1 MKRKKSM
8 NMWRRS
14 AAAVLSMTLL
24 LPAAQPLQAA
34 GTGSSGAS
42 RVQEVMELLQKKHVG
57 APSADALS
65 DAAVKAMVESLEDPY
80 TQYFTPEELQQFED
94 AVENQYVGIGV
105 RIGLEPEGVY
115 IADVFEGSPA
125 KEAGLAPGDLI
136 VTVGGTSVAGKKTGE
151 VAELIAGE
159 PGTTV
164 VVGVV
169 RGSET
174 KEFTVSR
181 KKVQIPT
188 VVSRVFPSKVG
199 YLEIASFSSDADEL
213 LEKELAA
220 LKSQGIRSLILD
232 LRDNPGGLLESAK
245 GMIRQFVKEGTL
257 IHTLDSSRVDKPVEF
272 SGGTTQP
279 FPLYVLVNENSA
291 SASEVLTGALQDYG
305 AAKVIGAHTYGKGSV
320 QSVYE
325 LEGGGALKV
334 TIEEYLT
341 PKNRKVNH
349 VGLDPD
355 VAVEGYLA
363 QLLTALRLA
372 GEKEPVLT
380 ADPRITTVGGVMV
393 QDTLDVVREGGQT
406 YVPARALAAYLGG
419 TVQWNE
425 ASRSVVL
432 VSADGS
438 TMYTPG
444 EGGFLLKEGTG
455 FVSLNG
461 VSKDAFGSSLQWID
475 DGRKLTIRTG
485 ASK

>member
-34 GTGSSGAS
+34 GTESSGAS
-42 RVQEVMELLQKKHVG
+42 RVQEVMELLQKKHVS

-213 LEKELAA
+213 LEKELAE

-432 VSADGS
+432 VSADGT

>member
-42 RVQEVMELLQKKHVG
+42 RVQEVMELLQKKHVS

-380 ADPRITTVGGVMV
+380 ADPRITTVGGLMV

-432 VSADGS
+432 VSADGT

>member
-1 MKRKKSM
+1 MKRKKRL
-8 NMWRRS
+8 NIVRRS

-34 GTGSSGAS
+34 GAASSAGS
-42 RVQEVMELLQKKHVG
+42 RVQEVMELLQSKHVS
-57 APSADALS
+57 APSKDTLS

-125 KEAGLAPGDLI
+125 KEAGLAAGDL
-136 VTVGGTSVAGKKTGE
+136 VVSVGGTSVAGKKTGE

-159 PGTTV
+159 PGTAV
-164 VVGVV
+164 VVEVR
-169 RGSET
+169 RGSEA
-174 KEFTVSR
+174 KEFNVTR

-199 YLEIASFSSDADEL
+199 YLEVASFSSDADEL
-213 LEKELAA
+213 LEKELSA
-220 LKSQGIRSLILD
+220 LKGQGIQSLILD

-257 IHTLDSSRVDKPVEF
+257 IHTLDSGRVDKPVEF

-305 AAKVIGAHTYGKGSV
+305 AAKVVGAHTYGKGSV
-320 QSVYE
+320 QSLYE

-341 PKNRKVNH
+341 PKSRKVNH

-355 VAVEGYLA
+355 LAVEGGLA

-372 GEKEPVLT
+372 GGKEPELT

-393 QDTLDVVREGGQT
+393 QDTLPVVREGGQI

-425 ASRSVVL
+425 ASRSAVL
-432 VSADGS
+432 VSADGK
-438 TMYTPG
+438 TVHTPA

-455 FVSLNG
+455 FISLNG
-461 VSKDAFGSSLQWID
+461 VSKDAFGSALQWID

-485 ASK
+485 GAQ